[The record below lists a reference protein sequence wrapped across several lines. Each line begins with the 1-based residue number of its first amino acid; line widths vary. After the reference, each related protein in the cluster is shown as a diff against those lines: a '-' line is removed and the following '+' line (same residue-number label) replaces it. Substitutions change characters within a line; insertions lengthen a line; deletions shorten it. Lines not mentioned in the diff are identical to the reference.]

1 MVNLPA
7 VAKPIKQVDAGSGS
21 HIIAMGCNG
30 TVWCWGGNGTKQIG
44 NTNCTG
50 AYATTPYQVMAGQV
64 PSSSGF
70 LEGVAYISGG
80 NDENYAI
87 LGTGELVAWGQN
99 DVGQIG
105 CGTTSTYEATP
116 RYVCKPD
123 GTHLTG
129 VIMVEAGD
137 ATGYALVDE
146 DGDGVG
152 TVYSWGGDESSQLG
166 RVATAAEPKTY
177 AAPCYK
183 NASTPTSPVKGDILD
198 NVVSLTAGDC
208 MAIVIDEDGYVWSW
222 GHGAWGGMCGNW
234 AWGCDCC
241 YANQVLG
248 GETGDPYLKAKAVS
262 AGQGF
267 GMAITPDGK
276 AVA

>member
-7 VAKPIKQVDAGSGS
+7 EAKPIKQVDAGSGS

-87 LGTGELVAWGQN
+87 LGTGELVARGQN

-137 ATGYALVDE
+137 ATGYALVD
-146 DGDGVG
+146 
-152 TVYSWGGDESSQLG
+152 
-166 RVATAAEPKTY
+166 
-177 AAPCYK
+177 
-183 NASTPTSPVKGDILD
+183 
-198 NVVSLTAGDC
+198 
-208 MAIVIDEDGYVWSW
+208 
-222 GHGAWGGMCGNW
+222 
-234 AWGCDCC
+234 
-241 YANQVLG
+241 
-248 GETGDPYLKAKAVS
+248 
-262 AGQGF
+262 
-267 GMAITPDGK
+267 
-276 AVA
+276 